1 MVSQRISGI
10 PEYLNKFYKC
20 CVSKFLL
27 AVCCFVLAGCDN
39 GRETELYY
47 MPSTGQSN
55 SVGGGGASTALSTSA
70 MYNNLLKYNY
80 NGPSLV
86 PLIEPVMS
94 LAAAGQSLTNVET
107 HISGM
112 GNALESALRNDKPQ
126 SEKYR
131 TMVFGSHGQG
141 GRDYEWIKKGGGGVS
156 FQNTLDAVAFIK
168 QKIAIATESFNVPG
182 VVLIHGENDAQKK
195 NNNYSNNLMQLQ
207 LNYEKD
213 IQQITGQ
220 STPVR
225 LFITQTIGDIDVFGG
240 ANANMAVKVS
250 QLEASQAD
258 NRIILVG
265 PSYMIPP
272 GVPVN
277 FHFDNVGYRR
287 LGEYYAKVI
296 KKVVFD
302 GDSWTPLSPNKFDLN
317 ENIITVDF
325 SVPVPPLK
333 FDTDILIPNSGF
345 EVLDGSEPIDIKSID
360 IASPTSL
367 NIILSRSPLRNELH
381 IRYGFQRY
389 RDYPNGGGSLSDSDA
404 TASLYGNSLANY
416 CVQFRYKL
424 IDGKAT
430 LY

>member
-1 MVSQRISGI
+1 MVRQRISGI
-10 PEYLNKFYKC
+10 HECLNRFYRFY
-20 CVSKFLL
+20 VPNFML
-27 AVCCFVLAGCDN
+27 AVCYFVLAGCDN

-47 MPSTGQSN
+47 IPSTGQSN
-55 SVGGGGASTALSTSA
+55 SVGGGGESTALSTSA
-70 MYNNLLKYNY
+70 MYINLLKYNY
-80 NGPSLV
+80 NGPSLL
-86 PLIEPVMS
+86 PLVEPVMS
-94 LAAAGQSLTNVET
+94 LAAAGQHLMNVET
-107 HISGM
+107 HISAM
-112 GNALESALRNDKPQ
+112 GNALESALRNEKPH

-131 TMVFGSHGQG
+131 TMIFGSHGQG

-156 FQNTLDAVAFIK
+156 YQNTLDAVAFIK
-168 QKIAIATESFNVPG
+168 QKMATATKEFNVPG

-195 NNNYSNNLMQLQ
+195 NNRYSNNLMQLQ

-225 LFITQTIGDIDVFGG
+225 LFITQTIGDIDVFGR
-240 ANANMAVKVS
+240 ADANMAVKVS
-250 QLEASQAD
+250 QLQASQGD
-258 NRIILVG
+258 NKIILVG
-265 PSYMIPP
+265 PTYMIAP
-272 GVPVN
+272 GVPTN

-302 GDSWTPLSPNKFDLN
+302 GDSWTPLSPNRFTLN
-317 ENIITVDF
+317 KNIITVDF
-325 SVPVPPLK
+325 NVPVPPLN
-333 FDTDILIPNSGF
+333 FDKDIIIPSAGF
-345 EVLDGSEPIDIKSID
+345 EVLDGSKPIDIKSID

-367 NIILSRSPLRNELH
+367 KIILSRSPIKDELH

-389 RDYPNGGGSLSDSDA
+389 KDYPNGGGSLIDSDA
-404 TASLYGNSLANY
+404 TVSLYENALPNY

-424 IDGKAT
+424 ISGKAT